1 MKKNKVNIILP
12 EKLYFLRANPNLYG
26 AYGFCSPHGQ
36 AEYNLYYRNFIY
48 PFDENLDIEMKCEFG
63 TKYINRWSFDGVCDK
78 DSFTMEINVYSAF
91 GELLATKKSIVYMVS
106 ESRKPFGLLCIG
118 DSMTRSGAYITH
130 VAERLQSLNTIGTK
144 CYDGKNFSEGRGGW
158 RTEYYMDFTNGEH
171 SFSPFLFPKTVS
183 GDKYLGDIKF
193 WNKVILDE
201 VDDYVCTGLKA
212 VPEYLGLKEFDEKGF
227 PVNFNDGDV
236 VYNDGLHIAENGKWV
251 SFEDEFDFD
260 FSKYVER
267 YRNYKGMHKIDAV
280 SILLGT
286 NDLYFVPYAELESKI
301 AESLSNFEKI
311 IDSVKKY
318 DNNIKIIINM
328 PILGAGAWD
337 GEAAP
342 PDATVKHQRFAIL
355 SMCDAIIEKW
365 DNEKSIEKGIY
376 ISPMMNF
383 LDMVDGFK
391 KGSVKKNK
399 YTDLTELFFADWIHP
414 SLNGYRQMGDV
425 LTGVVSYLMN
435 K

>member
-1 MKKNKVNIILP
+1 M
-12 EKLYFLRANPNLYG
+12 
-26 AYGFCSPHGQ
+26 
-36 AEYNLYYRNFIY
+36 
-48 PFDENLDIEMKCEFG
+48 
-63 TKYINRWSFDGVCDK
+63 
-78 DSFTMEINVYSAF
+78 
-91 GELLATKKSIVYMVS
+91 
-106 ESRKPFGLLCIG
+106 
-118 DSMTRSGAYITH
+118 
-130 VAERLQSLNTIGTK
+130 
-144 CYDGKNFSEGRGGW
+144 
-158 RTEYYMDFTNGEH
+158 
-171 SFSPFLFPKTVS
+171 
-183 GDKYLGDIKF
+183 
-193 WNKVILDE
+193 
-201 VDDYVCTGLKA
+201 DDYVCTGLKA